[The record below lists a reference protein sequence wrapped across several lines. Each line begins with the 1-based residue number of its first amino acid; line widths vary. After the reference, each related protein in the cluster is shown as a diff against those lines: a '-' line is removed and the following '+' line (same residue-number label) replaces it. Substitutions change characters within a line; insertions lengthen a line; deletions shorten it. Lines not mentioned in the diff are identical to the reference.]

1 MYDAYETAFAHA
13 QSAWEATS
21 APGYFSLTSSSD
33 PEINVKDTVYQE
45 GSWAKTTWS
54 CSGGLY
60 FYSEVTI
67 EFDTVDM
74 VQLSAY
80 ERKIVA
86 EHELGHAY
94 GLWHMSAGC
103 HVMRQG
109 SHKFTCGSMPS
120 SNDVDGVRAR
130 YSLSGPVGTPP
141 GEEQ

>member
-1 MYDAYETAFAHA
+1 MYD
-13 QSAWEATS
+13 
-21 APGYFSLTSSSD
+21 G
-33 PEINVKDTVYQE
+33 
-45 GSWAKTTWS
+45 GSWAHTIYK

-60 FYSEVTI
+60 SYSEVTI

-74 VQLSAY
+74 GQLSAY

-94 GLWHMSAGC
+94 GLGHTTTGC
-103 HVMRQG
+103 HVMTQG
-109 SHKFTCGSMPS
+109 SYKFTCGSMPS

-130 YSLSGPVGTPP
+130 YSLSGPVGTPS